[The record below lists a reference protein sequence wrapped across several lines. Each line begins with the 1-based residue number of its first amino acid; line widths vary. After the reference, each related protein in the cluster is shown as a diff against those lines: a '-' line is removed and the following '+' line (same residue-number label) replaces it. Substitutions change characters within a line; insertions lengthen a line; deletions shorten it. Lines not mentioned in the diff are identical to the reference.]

1 MKKRVLAAT
10 GAAGVL
16 LCTSVALAVGGG
28 ANDPLVSKGYVDG
41 TYTTQAVAQADNRI
55 NQRYDNLYADAEDKL
70 KEKHDSYL
78 TQLGN
83 NPSGGA
89 SPSGDSYQAAFQDIR
104 VKQGDTIRVEAG
116 SGFLLLAGSGNLS
129 CTGKKA
135 IDLSSGWEQGSGAL
149 TGGRRYLV
157 AEDTVAAITVTSP
170 TAVLSLEGYYT
181 LIESDR
187 TDYNALADALRIM
200 GLFQGSGTGYGSGY
214 DLEQAPTRIQGL
226 IMFLRLIG
234 EEKDALS
241 TTAAC
246 PFTDVPAW
254 CQSYVAYAYEKGYT
268 KGMDEVAK
276 RFGTNDT
283 MTAKQYVT
291 FLLRALGYSES
302 GENPDFTWDNVFQ
315 RSVELGILTEGE
327 RQALESGTFLRAHVV
342 YLSYFALDAVQKDGS
357 GTLQERLVA
366 AGVMDQAVVITVRAG
381 VKVSRL

>member
-1 MKKRVLAAT
+1 M
-10 GAAGVL
+10 
-16 LCTSVALAVGGG
+16 GGG

-41 TYTTQAVAQADNRI
+41 TYTTQAVAQAENRI

-78 TQLGN
+78 TQLDN

-214 DLEQAPTRIQGL
+214 DLEQAPTPHPGPDYVFAPHWGGKRRPVHYGGL
-226 IMFLRLIG
+226 SLYRCAGL
-234 EEKDALS
+234 
-241 TTAAC
+241 
-246 PFTDVPAW
+246 VP
-254 CQSYVAYAYEKGYT
+254 
-268 KGMDEVAK
+268 
-276 RFGTNDT
+276 
-283 MTAKQYVT
+283 
-291 FLLRALGYSES
+291 
-302 GENPDFTWDNVFQ
+302 
-315 RSVELGILTEGE
+315 ELCGLC
-327 RQALESGTFLRAHVV
+327 L
-342 YLSYFALDAVQKDGS
+342 
-357 GTLQERLVA
+357 
-366 AGVMDQAVVITVRAG
+366 
-381 VKVSRL
+381 

>member
-1 MKKRVLAAT
+1 
-10 GAAGVL
+10 
-16 LCTSVALAVGGG
+16 
-28 ANDPLVSKGYVDG
+28 
-41 TYTTQAVAQADNRI
+41 
-55 NQRYDNLYADAEDKL
+55 
-70 KEKHDSYL
+70 
-78 TQLGN
+78 
-83 NPSGGA
+83 
-89 SPSGDSYQAAFQDIR
+89 
-104 VKQGDTIRVEAG
+104 
-116 SGFLLLAGSGNLS
+116 
-129 CTGKKA
+129 
-135 IDLSSGWEQGSGAL
+135 
-149 TGGRRYLV
+149 
-157 AEDTVAAITVTSP
+157 
-170 TAVLSLEGYYT
+170 
-181 LIESDR
+181 
-187 TDYNALADALRIM
+187 
-200 GLFQGSGTGYGSGY
+200 
-214 DLEQAPTRIQGL
+214 
-226 IMFLRLIG
+226 MFLRLIG